1 VKAGFGGGAVAADG
15 PVIDPAMPENS
26 LRTGNIASKSSDFGL
41 MQPLPGTESQP
52 ALLPKQQNR

>member
-1 VKAGFGGGAVAADG
+1 
-15 PVIDPAMPENS
+15 MPENS